1 MTTNKLEIEVKIKV
15 DDLEEIK
22 RKIIKLGFRT
32 IAPYSFEH
40 NILFDT
46 TDERLKKNKLLLRLR
61 KIEDKYIVTFKH
73 PPEQSPDTNHYKI
86 REEKE
91 IEVSDYENIKSIFT
105 GLGFNVFFIY
115 EKYREIY
122 DNGEVKIM
130 MDHTPIGDYIEIE
143 GDVEEI
149 DKTAARLGYSK
160 SDYITDNYMTLFRK
174 KHKTG
179 FMQFDSPKVTET
191 DNK

>member
-22 RKIIKLGFRT
+22 RKIIKLGFWT

-46 TDERLKKNKLLLRLR
+46 KDERLKKNRLLLRLR
-61 KIEDKYIVTFKH
+61 KVDDKYIVTFKH
-73 PPEQSPDTNHYKI
+73 PPEQSFDASYYKI

-91 IEVSDYENIKSIFT
+91 IEVSDYENVKSIFS
-105 GLGFNVFFIY
+105 GLGFKVFFIY
-115 EKYREIY
+115 EKYREIF
-122 DNGEVKIM
+122 DNRNVKIM
-130 MDHTPIGDYIEIE
+130 MDHTPIGDFIEIE
-143 GDVEEI
+143 GDAEGI
-149 DKTAARLGYSK
+149 DKTAAQLGYGK
-160 SDYITDNYMTLFRK
+160 SDYITDNYMTLFKR

-179 FMQFDSPKVTET
+179 FMQFDRPKINET

>member
-1 MTTNKLEIEVKIKV
+1 VTTNKLEIEVKIKA

-115 EKYREIY
+115 EKYREIF

-179 FMQFDSPKVTET
+179 FMQFSAPLPCRK
-191 DNK
+191 

>member
-1 MTTNKLEIEVKIKV
+1 MEIEVKIKI
-15 DDLEEIK
+15 DDLKKIK

-32 IAPYSFEH
+32 ISPYSFEH

-46 TDERLKKNKLLLRLR
+46 KDERLKKNKLLLRLR
-61 KIEDKYIVTFKH
+61 KIDDKYIVTFKH
-73 PPEQSPDTNHYKI
+73 PPEHSQDTSHYKI

-105 GLGFNVFFIY
+105 GLGFKVFFIY
-115 EKYREIY
+115 EKYREIF
-122 DNGEVKIM
+122 DNGNVKIM

-143 GDVEEI
+143 GDAEGI
-149 DKTAARLGYSK
+149 DKIAAQLGYSK
-160 SDYITDNYMTLFRK
+160 SDYITDNYMALFKR

-179 FMQFDSPKVTET
+179 FMQFESLPPD
-191 DNK
+191 DQ

>member
-15 DDLEEIK
+15 DDLQEIK

-46 TDERLKKNKLLLRLR
+46 KDERLRKNRLLLRLR
-61 KIEDKYIVTFKH
+61 KINDKYIVTFKH
-73 PPEQSPDTNHYKI
+73 PPEQYPDANYYKI

-91 IEVSDYENIKSIFT
+91 IEVSNYENIKSIFT
-105 GLGFNVFFIY
+105 GLGFKVFFIY
-115 EKYREIY
+115 EKYREIF
-122 DNGEVKIM
+122 DNGNVKIM
-130 MDHTPIGDYIEIE
+130 MDHTPIGDFIEIE
-143 GDVEEI
+143 GDTEGI
-149 DKTAARLGYSK
+149 DKAAAQLGYSK
-160 SDYITDNYMTLFRK
+160 SDYITDNYMTLFKR

-179 FMQFDSPKVTET
+179 FMQFEKT
-191 DNK
+191 DEQ

>member
-1 MTTNKLEIEVKIKV
+1 MTTNKLEIEIKIKV
-15 DDLEEIK
+15 DDLKKIR

-46 TDERLKKNKLLLRLR
+46 KDERLKKNKLLLRLR

-73 PPEQSPDTNHYKI
+73 PPEQSPDASHYKI

-105 GLGFNVFFIY
+105 GLGFKVFFIY
-115 EKYREIY
+115 EKYREIF
-122 DNGEVKIM
+122 DNGNVKIM

-143 GDVEEI
+143 GDAEGI
-149 DKTAARLGYSK
+149 DKTAAQLGYSK
-160 SDYITDNYMTLFRK
+160 SDYITDNYMTLYKR

-179 FMQFDSPKVTET
+179 FMQFDSSDP
-191 DNK
+191 DAQ